1 MTTPAPLCAEDLERT
16 LAPFGEARM
25 LPRAAYIDDDV
36 LAWER
41 RHLFDGTWVCVGRS
55 DVVNKPRQQHA
66 TQIGTTGVLLVRDHD
81 GTLRAFANICRHRG
95 HELLPCGATA
105 GRASIT
111 CPYHAWSY
119 ELDGSLRNAPRFSL
133 DGFEATEFGLV
144 PLRHHEWG
152 GFVFVNASGDAPSFA
167 EHAGDLVDLLA
178 NWPLEQLVPAAT
190 HAYDVQANWKLVHEN
205 YQECYHCPH
214 IHPELCRVSVHS
226 SGCND
231 HGGAGAWV
239 GGTLDLSPGAVTMSL
254 DGSSGGVVIDS
265 LSEREQRTVTYVA
278 LFPNLLVS
286 AHPDYVMTHR
296 LEPVDAT
303 TTHVE
308 CQWLFPPEVAAA
320 DGFDPA
326 YAVDFWDVVNR
337 QDWNAVESVQRAM
350 ASPAY
355 VPGVLAPLEDAVY
368 EIVAM
373 VARGYS
379 GLPLTT
385 TSKVQA

>member
-1 MTTPAPLCAEDLERT
+1 
-16 LAPFGEARM
+16 M
-25 LPRAAYIDDDV
+25 LPGAAYANDAV
-36 LAWER
+36 VAWER
-41 RHLFDGTWVCVGRS
+41 EHFFEGGWACAGRASDLARPGDQRAARVGR
-55 DVVNKPRQQHA
+55 
-66 TQIGTTGVLLVRDHD
+66 TGVLLVRGSD
-81 GTLRAFANICRHRG
+81 GALRAFANICRHRG

-133 DGFEATEFGLV
+133 DGFDSTEFGLV

-167 EHAGDLVDLLA
+167 EHAGELVDLLA
-178 NWPLEQLVPAAT
+178 NWPLDQLVPAAT
-190 HAYDVQANWKLVHEN
+190 HAYDVQANWKLIHEN

-254 DGSSGGVVIDS
+254 DGSSGGVMIDG
-265 LSEREQRTVTYVA
+265 LTAREQRTVTYVA
-278 LFPNLLVS
+278 LLPNLLVS

-296 LEPVDAT
+296 FEPLDAA

-308 CQWLFPPEVAAA
+308 CQWLFPPEALAA

-379 GLPLTT
+379 GLPLSTA
-385 TSKVQA
+385 SKVEA